1 MTSRKAIPTCVTC
14 GRHDASEEIQAETST
29 EVCERL
35 ARIERKLDEMKI
47 AISGAAQLAS
57 DGEAI
62 GMLATNRIESK
73 LDDMLYKCDE
83 CGQMTQHRGQLNYC
97 LTCEGLREQA
107 LEDRMHEVRR

>member
-14 GRHDASEEIQAETST
+14 GRHDASEEIQAETIT

-62 GMLATNRIESK
+62 AMLATNRIESK
-73 LDDMLYKCDE
+73 LDRNVLTHNICD
-83 CGQMTQHRGQLNYC
+83 
-97 LTCEGLREQA
+97 TCEDAREQA